1 MHCSIHLIRRVARL
15 VLTALLLAQGIH
27 FAQACV
33 ADVDRP
39 AMAFSSDHCQ
49 QQGQQT
55 PSPNACLSQC
65 LQADQSF
72 SAHQAELPAAPNVV
86 ALVLPVECIQQ
97 SVVGVSTSTQIIF
110 DSSPPL
116 AFKFCSLQ
124 L

>member
-1 MHCSIHLIRRVARL
+1 MRFSIHLIRWIARL
-15 VLTALLLAQGIH
+15 VLAALLLAQGIH

-33 ADVDRP
+33 ADADRP
-39 AMAFSSDHCQ
+39 AMAFGSDHCKQ
-49 QQGQQT
+49 QSQQT

-86 ALVLPVECIQQ
+86 AFVLPIECVQLLVL
-97 SVVGVSTSTQIIF
+97 GVSSSTRTTFDTSR
-110 DSSPPL
+110 PL